1 MGAWG
6 DSTLSGNVIHLR
18 TLDWEEHAPMSRFP
32 VVAVYHSTEPGSVPF
47 TNLAWAGFIGSLTG
61 FSTHIGFGERLR
73 GGPANTMTY
82 FGKPWTY
89 VIRDTL
95 QFSKTIDDAIYSLKT
110 AARTCS
116 VYLGVGSKV
125 NNTFRIVQYSH
136 TELDVFDDN
145 NWHFDSNHP
154 QTKDMMWKE
163 YRSGTSCFKNFLLPN
178 YGKIEPEMIV
188 RDLVAFGQTGDSQVA
203 VMDYAN
209 YHVYLM
215 YPNPDT
221 LTVAYFRPAIFVDLN
236 PFFGTVNGTLPNI
249 K

>member
-1 MGAWG
+1 
-6 DSTLSGNVIHLR
+6 
-18 TLDWEEHAPMSRFP
+18 
-32 VVAVYHSTEPGSVPF
+32 
-47 TNLAWAGFIGSLTG
+47 
-61 FSTHIGFGERLR
+61 
-73 GGPANTMTY
+73 
-82 FGKPWTY
+82 
-89 VIRDTL
+89 
-95 QFSKTIDDAIYSLKT
+95 
-110 AARTCS
+110 
-116 VYLGVGSKV
+116 LGVGSKV

-145 NWHFDSNHP
+145 NWHFDANHP